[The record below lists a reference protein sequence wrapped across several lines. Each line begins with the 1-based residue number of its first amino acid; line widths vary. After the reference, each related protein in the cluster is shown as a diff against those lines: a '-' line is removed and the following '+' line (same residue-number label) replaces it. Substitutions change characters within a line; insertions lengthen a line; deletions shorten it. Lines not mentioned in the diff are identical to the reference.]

1 MYKLVIRPL
10 LFLFPPEFI
19 HNISFIMIKIICMVP
34 FMTSILRI
42 YFSKNYKVLNK
53 KIFNLNFKNSI
64 GLAAGFD
71 KNAILIKELSLFG
84 FGHIEIGT
92 ITPKPQDGNK
102 KPRLFRLN
110 SEKSL
115 INRMGFNND
124 GVEIISKRLE
134 NLNVDCII
142 GANIGKNKDTSNDDA
157 WKDYLFCFKKLFHL
171 VDYFVINVSSPNTPG
186 LRKLQNKNLLFDL
199 LNKLQKENKKY
210 QIRKPILLKIS
221 PDSSLNEID
230 DIITVVEK
238 SKIDGIIATNTSI
251 DKSILPNTKDYEE
264 GGISGKSLHK
274 KSTDIIKYIS
284 KKTKYKLIIIGV
296 GGIYD
301 HKTMIDK
308 FNAGASLVQIYTGW
322 IYEGPSLIKKMNK
335 IMVNELSKN

>member
-19 HNISFIMIKIICMVP
+19 HNLSFYLIKIICKVP
-34 FMTSILRI
+34 FMASVLKI
-42 YFSKNYKVLNK
+42 YFSYNNK
-53 KIFNLNFKNSI
+53 SLHKKMFNLNFKNSI

-71 KNAILIKELSLFG
+71 KNALLIKELALFG

-92 ITPKPQDGNK
+92 VTPKPQNGNK

-124 GVEIISKRLE
+124 GVEIIAKRLV
-134 NLNVDCII
+134 NLNADCII
-142 GANIGKNKDTSNDDA
+142 GANIGKNKDTLNEDA

-171 VDYFVINVSSPNTPG
+171 VDYFVINVSSPNTPE

-199 LNKLQKENKKY
+199 LNNLQKENKKHK
-210 QIRKPILLKIS
+210 IKKPILLKIS
-221 PDSSLNEID
+221 PDCSLNEID
-230 DIITVVEK
+230 DIITVVKK
-238 SKIDGIIATNTSI
+238 SKINGIVATNTSI
-251 DKSILPNTKDYEE
+251 DKSILSNPKYFEE
-264 GGISGKSLHK
+264 GGISGKRIHK

-284 KKTKYKLIIIGV
+284 KKTNAKLPIIGV
-296 GGIYD
+296 GGISDY
-301 HKTMIDK
+301 KTMIDK
-308 FNAGASLVQIYTGW
+308 FNAGASLVQVYTGW
-322 IYEGPSLIKKMNK
+322 VYEGPSLVKRMNK
-335 IMVNELSKN
+335 IMANELSKN

>member
-19 HNISFIMIKIICMVP
+19 HNLSFIMIKIICKIP
-34 FMTSILRI
+34 FMTSIIKI
-42 YFSKNYKVLNK
+42 YFSQNNKVLNK
-53 KIFNLNFKNSI
+53 KFFNLNFKNSI

-71 KNAILIKELSLFG
+71 KNALLIKELSLFG

-92 ITPKPQDGNK
+92 ITPKPQNGNK

-142 GANIGKNKDTSNDDA
+142 GANIGKNKDTLNQDA

-171 VDYFVINVSSPNTPG
+171 VDYFVVNVSSPNTPG
-186 LRKLQNKNLLFDL
+186 LRKLQNKNLLSDL
-199 LNKLQKENKKY
+199 LNNLQKENKKHKFK
-210 QIRKPILLKIS
+210 KPILLKIS

-238 SKIDGIIATNTSI
+238 SKINGIVATNTSI
-251 DKSILPNTKDYEE
+251 DKSILSNSKTFEE
-264 GGISGKSLHK
+264 GGISGKGIHK
-274 KSTDIIKYIS
+274 KSTEIIKYIS
-284 KKTKYKLIIIGV
+284 KKTNHRLPIIGV
-296 GGIYD
+296 GGISD
-301 HKTMIDK
+301 HKTMIEK

-322 IYEGPSLIKKMNK
+322 IYEGPSLVKRMNK

>member
-1 MYKLVIRPL
+1 
-10 LFLFPPEFI
+10 
-19 HNISFIMIKIICMVP
+19 MIKIICMVP

-42 YFSKNYKVLNK
+42 YFSKNYKILNK

-92 ITPKPQDGNK
+92 ITPKPQNGNK

-238 SKIDGIIATNTSI
+238 SKIDGIIATNTTINRDNLTSKNI
-251 DKSILPNTKDYEE
+251 NESGGLSGKPLANKSNEVIRFISDKSN
-264 GGISGKSLHK
+264 GK
-274 KSTDIIKYIS
+274 IP
-284 KKTKYKLIIIGV
+284 IIGV
-296 GGIYD
+296 GGIHSAKD
-301 HKTMIDK
+301 AIDK
-308 FNAGASLVQIYTGW
+308 IKAGADLVQIYTGF
-322 IYEGPSLIKKMNK
+322 IYEGPSLIKSINK
-335 IMVNELSKN
+335 ALVE